1 MNYSYLKGITLVLL
15 FYQAVTC
22 CFMLPLHVGV
32 YEEWVTFVES
42 LKWALEELQPLVVL
56 LFLSQLKKLK
66 IIHRR
71 LKLQFYSVF

>member
-1 MNYSYLKGITLVLL
+1 ML

-22 CFMLPLHVGV
+22 CFMLPLNVGV

-42 LKWALEELQPLVVL
+42 LKWALEELQRLVAL
-56 LFLSQLKKLK
+56 LFLSQLKNLK

-71 LKLQFYSVF
+71 LKLQCYSVF